1 MGDIGQRI
9 AGGIAAVFTLA
20 TLAIIISTKANTPNV
35 LGAFFGGLAN
45 LIGVAIS
52 PVTGQTVSGLGA
64 SSLTGATTDTGAWTV
79 PITNFAGT
87 SGTLGNASNILGGI
101 NNLVT
106 GGTTLVNNV
115 GKLFGGSGG
124 SGSGSGN
131 VDSGSFDSSF
141 GGGGGGFDSGG
152 GSVDSGP
159 FDVG

>member
-1 MGDIGQRI
+1 MNDIGQRI

-35 LGAFFGGLAN
+35 LGTFFGGLAN

-87 SGTLGNASNILGGI
+87 AGALGNAGGVLSGAG
-101 NNLVT
+101 NLVT
-106 GGTTLVNNV
+106 GAGSLANSV
-115 GKLFGGSGG
+115 GKLFGGTGGSSSGG
-124 SGSGSGN
+124 GAVDSGTWDTGSGGGGF
-131 VDSGSFDSSF
+131 VDSGSFDTGSF
-141 GGGGGGFDSGG
+141 N
-152 GSVDSGP
+152 VA
-159 FDVG
+159 